1 MEVFPQ
7 AIAPVLLLKPKR
19 LGDAR
24 GLFSELYSR
33 RTLEAHGL
41 SFDFVQDNFSLSAD
55 AYTVRGLHF
64 QASPSEQT
72 KLISVL
78 TGAIFD
84 VVVDLRVGSPTY
96 GRHVAAELSAENG
109 LQMLALGGVAWT
121 SSNQNF
127 QIAVQMHAPGWVRA
141 RAIATYILTFQGG
154 QAIGSAVWGG
164 VAERAGDPVALSL
177 AATGLIAGLIAAVR
191 WPVQD
196 PK

>member
-33 RTLEAHGL
+33 RTLEVHGL

-109 LQMLALGGVAWT
+109 LQMLAPRGFAHGFCTL
-121 SSNQNF
+121 
-127 QIAVQMHAPGWVRA
+127 APDTRVLYKVDGF
-141 RAIATYILTFQGG
+141 Y
-154 QAIGSAVWGG
+154 
-164 VAERAGDPVALSL
+164 DPQREF
-177 AATGLIAGLIAAVR
+177 GVR
-191 WPVQD
+191 WNDPGLGIAWPVGGREVTLS
-196 PK
+196 PKDREQPLLTELPQYFVYEG